1 MAPTK
6 LLPNWVREVP
16 RLNTA
21 GFFITGKLVRGK
33 YNGHMPL
40 AQFLWPV
47 KVAEYKSEYNDNIE
61 VLKFMGSYRLDMGG
75 LTQSGDIIRQ
85 IWSKGL
91 RKLLPSGFVPK
102 KVLLLGFGAGSAA
115 KLLVKKWP
123 GVHLIAVEIDPV
135 VIKIGQ
141 KYFGTLTIPN
151 LRVVNVDAVKF
162 MEKLKTEKFDLIM
175 VDCYQGYKIPARFQ
189 TLAFMRKLKLHSRFV
204 LINRLFWQEH
214 KAPSLKFLAKL
225 RTVFT
230 VNTARTASN
239 LLLGIGN

>member
-1 MAPTK
+1 MK
-6 LLPNWVREVP
+6 SLPIWNRAVP
-16 RLNTA
+16 RLKG
-21 GFFITGKLVRGK
+21 GFFVGLELVRGSTM
-33 YNGHMPL
+33 GLMPL

-47 KVAEYKSEYNDNIE
+47 KVAEYKSQYNDDIE
-61 VLKFMGSYRLDMGG
+61 VLKFMGAYRLDMGG

-91 RKLLPSGFVPK
+91 RKLLPSGFIPK

-123 GVHLIAVEIDPV
+123 GVHLVAVEIDSV

-151 LRVVNVDAVKF
+151 LKVVNADAVKF
-162 MEKLKTEKFDLIM
+162 VESLGRQQFDLIM
-175 VDCYQGYKIPARFQ
+175 VDCYLGYSIPARLQ
-189 TLAFMRKLKLHSRFV
+189 TLSFVRKLKTHSRFV

-214 KAPSLKFLAKL
+214 RSPSIKFLAKL

-239 LLLGIGN
+239 LLLGIGS